1 MTPPTVVS
9 GRASLPTHLISLLFL
24 AVACTSADVLRLD
37 PAPRPARA
45 PDSVEVLFQRPS
57 RAFRVIAYVA
67 AANRTVFGVNSQKL
81 VNRLRKEARRLGGD
95 AIVFLGSESRLEGAN
110 LWVNP
115 YGATVNAKRVNQYN
129 AAVIVWSR

>member
-1 MTPPTVVS
+1 MTTDTVVS
-9 GRASLPTHLISLLFL
+9 GRANLAAYLILLLFL
-24 AVACTSADVLRLD
+24 AAACTSADVLRVN

-81 VNRLRKEARRLGGD
+81 VNRLRKEAAKLGGD
-95 AIVFLGSESRLEGAN
+95 AIVFLGAESRLEGAN
-110 LWVNP
+110 L
-115 YGATVNAKRVNQYN
+115 
-129 AAVIVWSR
+129 